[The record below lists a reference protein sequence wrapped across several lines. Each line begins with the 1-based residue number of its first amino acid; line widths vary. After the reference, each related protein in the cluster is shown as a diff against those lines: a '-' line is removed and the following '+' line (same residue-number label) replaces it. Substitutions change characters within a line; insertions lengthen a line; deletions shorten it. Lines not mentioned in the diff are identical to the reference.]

1 MNEDTI
7 NRLVEKYGD
16 RWILRDLDFFPEKLS
31 DMCKVYPYSFRTFIE
46 VTTGN
51 SFVSFNT
58 EKEALEASIQIY
70 KNVLKQKV
78 PYGLLHRYYLV
89 TSEK

>member
-7 NRLVEKYGD
+7 NRLVNRYGD